1 MKDVTAQKDM
11 QAQFLHQYAV
21 AVRDDDRQEQD
32 KIMSRIDAWNRR
44 NPELEIYLQPEA
56 VRRAVWQL
64 HWDAKSRAVKA
75 TPRRMRGSLGLDSLE

>member
-1 MKDVTAQKDM
+1 
-11 QAQFLHQYAV
+11 
-21 AVRDDDRQEQD
+21 
-32 KIMSRIDAWNRR
+32 MSRIDAWNRR